1 MKLSRKSLRTILSA
15 AVASALLSAPMTV
28 PTAGAQPVPP
38 PPPTPQSIL
47 SGQALDNA
55 VRYGLANAAA
65 DEEWDPTGFYAS
77 IPADVQGAPG
87 TVLKTQPA
95 TFFVEKTAMTLGT
108 QATRFVYISR
118 DTHDRPI
125 PVTGMLVTPST
136 PWMGPGPRPLMVLAP
151 GTQGNGDRCAPTKLL
166 EQAKEYESLTMAPLL
181 QRGYSVVITDYEG
194 VGTPGTPTYMNRKSQ
209 AHTTL
214 DVARAAKNL
223 GNPEVSTDA
232 PVGIWGF
239 SQGGGAAAAAAE
251 LHGSYAPDV
260 NLKGVF
266 AGDIPANL
274 AATAKHIDGSA
285 LSAAILY
292 TINGITYAYPK
303 YQELIGRFL
312 TPAGQAALDSVKN
325 TCETGDLFEWGG
337 KQTNEFTVDGRKVG
351 AYLDDPEIKKVL
363 DQQLIGT
370 IKPDVPVYV
379 THNVKDDLVPIEQGR
394 NLVNSWCAKGAKVNY
409 VEYDVGPIAPVVDHS
424 LADAF
429 SIVPAGDWLHQAL
442 IGNPV
447 PLTCNG

>member
-15 AVASALLSAPMTV
+15 TVASALLSAPMTV

-95 TFFVEKTAMTLGT
+95 TFFVEKTNMTLGT

-223 GNPEVSTDA
+223 GNPEVNADA

-292 TINGITYAYPK
+292 IVA
-303 YQELIGRFL
+303 
-312 TPAGQAALDSVKN
+312 
-325 TCETGDLFEWGG
+325 
-337 KQTNEFTVDGRKVG
+337 QTVG
-351 AYLDDPEIKKVL
+351 AGSPNPE
-363 DQQLIGT
+363 
-370 IKPDVPVYV
+370 
-379 THNVKDDLVPIEQGR
+379 
-394 NLVNSWCAKGAKVNY
+394 
-409 VEYDVGPIAPVVDHS
+409 
-424 LADAF
+424 
-429 SIVPAGDWLHQAL
+429 
-442 IGNPV
+442 
-447 PLTCNG
+447 